1 MITRVIGVD
10 PGLDGALAVLDL
22 LDGGTVLHLAMVKA
36 TPTLDVMVNKK
47 KRRDYDVPGMWRLV
61 EDAAYPADVR
71 VAMVG
76 LEHQGPRPKEG
87 VVSSYRTGHGYGLW
101 RALVVAAQLPLAIV
115 QPQVW
120 RREFGLL
127 RAGKQASVR
136 AAAEGFPTYPRTL
149 MRHDGAA
156 EAILI
161 AAYVA
166 RRRVVPAALP
176 VPPLPVLAPP
186 PG

>member
-1 MITRVIGVD
+1 MIRVLGID

-22 LDGGTVLHLAMVKA
+22 QQGGTILHLTKVVP

-47 KRRDYDVPGMWRLV
+47 KRRDYDVPGMWHLV
-61 EDAAYPADVR
+61 EDAVYPADVQ

-101 RALVVAAQLPLAIV
+101 RALVVAAQLPLTIV
-115 QPQVW
+115 QPLVW

-136 AAAEGFPTYPRTL
+136 AAVEGFPNYPWSLT
-149 MRHDGAA
+149 RHDGAA
-156 EAILI
+156 DAILI
-161 AAYVA
+161 AAFVA
-166 RRRVVPAALP
+166 RRRVVPDALP
-176 VPPLPVLAPP
+176 VPPPPVPESP
-186 PG
+186 ST

>member
-1 MITRVIGVD
+1 MIRVLGID

-22 LDGGTVLHLAMVKA
+22 DQRGTVLHLLQVIP
-36 TPTLDVMVNKK
+36 TPTLTVTVNKK
-47 KRRDYDVPGMWRLV
+47 KRRDYDVPGMWRLI
-61 EDAAYPADVR
+61 EDAAYPADVS

-101 RALVVAAQLPLAIV
+101 RALIVAAQLPLAIV
-115 QPQVW
+115 QPQAW

-136 AAAEGFPTYPRTL
+136 AVMEGFPDYPSSL
-149 MRHDGAA
+149 SRHDGAA
-156 EAILI
+156 EATLI
-161 AAYVA
+161 AAFVA
-166 RRRVVPAALP
+166 RRRVVPDALP
-176 VPPLPVLAPP
+176 VPPPPAPESP
-186 PG
+186 QA